1 MEPFHERVVGL
12 IQEKGISQAQFCR
25 ELEFNKNTIK
35 GWERSDPSLESLK
48 LVADYFNVSTDYLVG
63 LTDKRDVVSPTK
75 KLSAKRI
82 ELLHFLEN
90 TDLTDKQ
97 SEIIL
102 KVVCKLKAFRC
113 TK

>member
-1 MEPFHERVVGL
+1 MQPFHERVVSL

-35 GWERSDPSLESLK
+35 TWERSDPSLESLK